1 MRRGPLLMAILLL
14 PALAMADEAPL
25 DAAQDARY
33 RALTQELRCLVC
45 QNQNIADSNAPLAA
59 DLRDQVRAQIVAGR
73 TDAEIT
79 RYLTDRYG
87 DFVLY
92 RPPFRRITLLL
103 WLGPALLVLL
113 ALGLAWSFSRRSQ
126 RVPPAATVDPEQLKK
141 LLDERP

>member
-1 MRRGPLLMAILLL
+1 MRRWLLLMAMAAL
-14 PALAMADEAPL
+14 PALATADEAAL
-25 DAAQDARY
+25 DATQESRY

-59 DLRDQVRAQIVAGR
+59 DLRNQVQAQIVAGR

-92 RPPFRRITLLL
+92 RPPFKAVTLLL

-113 ALGLAWSFSRRSQ
+113 ALALAWTFSRRSQ

-141 LLDERP
+141 LLDEQP